1 MSVPF
6 GMKPEMLTHVL
17 LHCMGAGL
25 RWASS
30 GSWLSREIWIIAF
43 RPSFYVLLKEL
54 GTYKSGFE
62 ASDFAGPLSCSTL
75 IPHLFLTGPLYFSS
89 GKCELSSSW
98 YSKLPLRSEGRCPS
112 IMLLT
117 SGQAVAQKC
126 ISWSHSTPQGHW
138 NKTHPG
144 ADSLLKVNKLTSGT
158 RV

>member
-1 MSVPF
+1 
-6 GMKPEMLTHVL
+6 MKPQMLTHVL

-30 GSWLSREIWIIAF
+30 GSWLSRDLDHRFQALF
-43 RPSFYVLLKEL
+43 LSVLLKEL
-54 GTYKSGFE
+54 GMYKSGFE

-75 IPHLFLTGPLYFSS
+75 IPHFFLTGPLYFSS
-89 GKCELSSSW
+89 SKCELSSSR

-112 IMLLT
+112 IILLT

-126 ISWSHSTPQGHW
+126 ITWSCSTPQGHW